1 MEDGPTQ
8 EPTKP
13 QRAASADTSARPQP
27 AGSKESRNDGE
38 EGKRDPAVAARRKVK
53 KRRAKKSRRR
63 EEHQENNPLRTT
75 EGNFNQLVQSVRRA
89 QVTVNQP
96 VALIS
101 QAPRSGGT
109 LLRNLFD
116 GHPQCHVHPYEWH
129 VGYRPRFSWPKL
141 DLDDP
146 PERWWVLLREEPLE
160 RRFYKGVARYPT
172 KYRGEGPPSRADAYP
187 FLIPPLLHREIFL
200 RSLAELDGIEGDR
213 DILNAYLTGLFNA
226 WVNNHSLDDAEKRWV
241 VAFAPRLAWGES
253 RHKFFGAYPDGHL
266 ISILRNPPSWLAS
279 ARARG
284 IEEANNDERL
294 ITMWNRST
302 QEMIEAKAE
311 DPARV
316 SIVRFEDLVQDAA
329 GAMRELAAKLN
340 IEFTELLTQP
350 TFNSRPIGANS
361 SYAVERKPGVIA
373 APVDRHKDVLTAEE
387 QKTIAARCGELY
399 AQALA
404 LVEEPSPD
412 SADGR
417 AAESQVPAS
426 S

>member
-1 MEDGPTQ
+1 MEDRPAP
-8 EPTKP
+8 EPTKAKRP
-13 QRAASADTSARPQP
+13 APADAPAGPQP
-27 AGSKESRNDGE
+27 AGSKESRNGLK
-38 EGKRDPAVAARRKVK
+38 EGKTDPAVAARQEVK

-63 EEHQENNPLRTT
+63 EVRQANNPLRTT
-75 EGNFNQLVQSVRRA
+75 EGNFDQLIQSVRRA
-89 QVTVNQP
+89 QVPVNQP

-160 RRFYKGVARYPT
+160 RRFYKGVPRYPT
-172 KYRGEGPPSRADAYP
+172 KYRGEGTPSREDAYP
-187 FLIPPLLHREIFL
+187 LLIPPLLHREIFL
-200 RSLAELDGIEGDR
+200 KTISELDGVGGDR

-266 ISILRNPPSWLAS
+266 IAILRNPPSWLAS

-284 IEEANNDERL
+284 IEEANNDDRL

-302 QEMIEAKAE
+302 SEMIEAKQDDA
-311 DPARV
+311 ARV

-329 GAMRELAAKLN
+329 GTMRVLAAKLS
-340 IEFTELLTQP
+340 IDFTELLTQP

-361 SYAVERKPGVIA
+361 SYAVERKLGVIA
-373 APVDRHKDVLTAEE
+373 APVERHKGVLTAEE
-387 QKTIAARCGELY
+387 EKRIATQCGELY
-399 AQALA
+399 EQALG
-404 LVEEPSPD
+404 LVE
-412 SADGR
+412 
-417 AAESQVPAS
+417 
-426 S
+426 